1 MKAMRWILFSL
12 LAFGL
17 GTGVALAVHP
27 PSVGIPSATAS
38 RLGDDLSAIQRYAA
52 DGNCARV
59 RSRLNGAASKID
71 KLPERT
77 STATSE
83 KLTAALERVR
93 SEAETTC
100 QRVNSERLAQEQ
112 REAEAQATPTPEP
125 EVIVT
130 PEPETPITP
139 DDGTSPDPGT
149 GDGTTTPPDPSGG
162 AGFGDEQGGDDQ
174 TGGVPIPGE
183 DAVRQRVDKERQRID
198 KERRKW
204 EDRADKIKKALQG

>member
-27 PSVGIPSATAS
+27 PTVGIPSATAS

-52 DGNCARV
+52 EGNCTRV

-77 STATSE
+77 SMATTD
-83 KLTAALERVR
+83 KLTAALESVR
-93 SEAETTC
+93 SEALSTC
-100 QRVNSERLAQEQ
+100 QRVNSERLAREQ
-112 REAEAQATPTPEP
+112 REAEAQATPTPLP
-125 EVIVT
+125 EATVT
-130 PEPETPITP
+130 PEPEVPITP
-139 DDGTSPDPGT
+139 DEGTTPDSGT
-149 GDGTTTPPDPSGG
+149 GDETTPQDPSGG
-162 AGFGDEQGGDDQ
+162 AGFGDDQGGDT
-174 TGGVPIPGE
+174 TGGVPIPGA
-183 DAVRQRVDKERQRID
+183 DAVRQRLDKETQRLD

-204 EDRADKIKKALQG
+204 EDRAAKIKRALER